1 MGFFAVL
8 GAVSAVAGLI
18 SGKKASD
25 KNKAANKMQ
34 AKINKFKNRQEIRAF
49 LRNYRQQQANVL
61 ASGVAAGLGIES
73 SSVQGALSS
82 QRVQAQTGVGE
93 AEKLSAMGAQVGGL
107 RASAAKYNFNAGA
120 FGTVSQLAMSFNQP
134 SVTEPELKEIDI
146 GSLPKPRG

>member
-134 SVTEPELKEIDI
+134 SVTEPEEPEAPSG
-146 GSLPKPRG
+146 GSSGR